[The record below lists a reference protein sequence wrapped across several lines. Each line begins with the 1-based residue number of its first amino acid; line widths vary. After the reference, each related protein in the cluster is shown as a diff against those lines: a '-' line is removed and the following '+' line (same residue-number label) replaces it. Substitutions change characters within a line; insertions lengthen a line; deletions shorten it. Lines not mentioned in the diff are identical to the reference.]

1 MIAFDALV
9 SHSSKDKTVADAT
22 CAALEAAGI
31 RCWIAPRDVTPG
43 HSYGE
48 DLIDALDAC
57 RVMVLVFSSS
67 SNASPQIAREVE
79 RCVSRG
85 VTIVPLR
92 IENVVPTKAMAYFVG
107 SVHWLDALAPPLE
120 QHLLKLVSAVTACLP
135 LGPAPESEEQPIVQ
149 IAKPVPQ
156 SVATPVGANPQP
168 DAITPVATPRA
179 SAQEQPRVH
188 TAQTEP
194 TPSSRLLDANMP
206 QQHERIGLAYSIIG
220 VLLLLQGL
228 LQILCNA
235 IIISVFRERSSA
247 LIAITITF
255 ILVGLTSIVV
265 GIMWA
270 FRAGLIISIL
280 CTLISLLSLL
290 STDNFRMFPSAFP
303 YLLVLSVVVGIFSGV
318 GLYVYARPKSL
329 RGVLTPVSRE

>member
-1 MIAFDALV
+1 MITFDVFV

-107 SVHWLDALAPPLE
+107 SVHWLDAMAPPLE
-120 QHLLKLVSAVTACLP
+120 QHLRRLVSAVNACLP
-135 LGPAPESEEQPIVQ
+135 LAPENTEEKPIVHNGGPK
-149 IAKPVPQ
+149 IPELIPQ
-156 SVATPVGANPQP
+156 SVTAPTDSV
-168 DAITPVATPRA
+168 
-179 SAQEQPRVH
+179 QEQAARVP
-188 TAQTEP
+188 TEP
-194 TPSSRLLDANMP
+194 TPNSQPLAGIP
-206 QQHERIGLAYSIIG
+206 QQHERIGLAYSGIG
-220 VLLLLQGL
+220 ALLSVQGL

-235 IIISVFRERSSA
+235 MVLSVFVRRLGAITVLIETIFILIGLSSIIIGISVYWKYRR
-247 LIAITITF
+247 
-255 ILVGLTSIVV
+255 
-265 GIMWA
+265 A
-270 FRAGLIISIL
+270 FTAGLIISIL
-280 CTLISLLSLL
+280 CILISLVNLFGP
-290 STDNFRMFPSAFP
+290 DDIRMFPSVFP
-303 YLLVLSVVVGIFSGV
+303 YLVGLSVMIGVFSG
-318 GLYVYARPKSL
+318 GWIVYPR
-329 RGVLTPVSRE
+329 SR